1 MISLAA
7 SDEYASRVNVTQT
20 DEKYY
25 VIFKE
30 TNGSDIARTGTSG
43 DLPDRVAY
51 GKWAGKVNNNL
62 TLLKSATKIR
72 VQHAKL
78 THESPNSLNPSCMLI
93 QPIASPENPQ
103 ISIDK
108 TDDNSEQ
115 DKDGTIGNDTQ
126 TILV

>member
-1 MISLAA
+1 
-7 SDEYASRVNVTQT
+7 
-20 DEKYY
+20 
-25 VIFKE
+25 
-30 TNGSDIARTGTSG
+30 
-43 DLPDRVAY
+43 
-51 GKWAGKVNNNL
+51 
-62 TLLKSATKIR
+62 
-72 VQHAKL
+72 VQHAKTVDYL
-78 THESPNSLNPSCMLI
+78 SANSLNPSCMLI